1 MSSPEIPVRIITP
14 ADHDASIA
22 RCKAGLA
29 VAAEEIIWQVEM
41 ETWKVK
47 GYRSW
52 DAFREATYG
61 GPAVI
66 VPTGSR
72 KAIVEKLR
80 PLLTQQETA
89 DTLGVT
95 ARTIKRDEA
104 KVTNVPSAPPEEIR
118 AEAERRTAEIKANLQ
133 AISDEYADLID
144 EAVLSGIPTTE
155 VALTLMNNMQFAKYA
170 DVFNGTL
177 RTAVFEPLVKYTLE
191 VGPALEAAEHMH
203 KECTPHVR
211 DVLIS
216 ALRGTLP
223 ADDEKTAAEQPLD
236 DGRR

>member
-47 GYRSW
+47 GYKSW

-66 VPTGSR
+66 VPTGTR

-95 ARTIKRDEA
+95 TRTIKRDEA
-104 KVTNVPSAPPEEIR
+104 KGTNVPSVPPEELR

-133 AISDEYADLID
+133 AISDEFADLIE
-144 EAVLSGIPTTE
+144 EALLSGIPTTE
-155 VALTLMNNMQFAKYA
+155 IALALMNNKQFMEY
-170 DVFNGTL
+170 DREFYDIFRN
-177 RTAVFEPLVKYTLE
+177 AVFEPLVKYTLE
-191 VGPALEAAEHMH
+191 VGPVLEAAEHG
-203 KECTPHVR
+203 ECTPNVR
-211 DVLIS
+211 NTLLS
-216 ALRGTLP
+216 ALRGTLR
-223 ADDEKTAAEQPLD
+223 D
-236 DGRR
+236 